1 MPFVVM
7 VINQWLSYCYWL
19 WWLSW
24 RHPIG
29 CDVGWVTWIDLILRL
44 FIKSFLETSTF
55 WDAVFRTSQKIGS
68 NFINC
73 RSRNWDNMILTDCW
87 TWQRKNIFS
96 RYWLR
101 ALKAPYFQIGWKANS
116 TCLGDWSSPHSGGAT
131 TSTLIRSGGLRRWGS
146 RNLQQKKT

>member
-1 MPFVVM
+1 M
-7 VINQWLSYCYWL
+7 VILLLLVVVIVMTSSYWL
-19 WWLSW
+19 WCRLGDMN
-24 RHPIG
+24 RF
-29 CDVGWVTWIDLILRL
+29 DLKIVYQV
-44 FIKSFLETSTF
+44 FFFLETSTF

-87 TWQRKNIFS
+87 TWQRKDFFS

-101 ALKAPYFQIGWKANS
+101 ALKATYFQLGWKANS